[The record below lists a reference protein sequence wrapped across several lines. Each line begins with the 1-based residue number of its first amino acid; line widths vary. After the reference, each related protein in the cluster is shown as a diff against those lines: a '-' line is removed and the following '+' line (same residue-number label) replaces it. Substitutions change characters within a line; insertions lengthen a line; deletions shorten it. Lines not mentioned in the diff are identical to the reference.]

1 MMQPVSLHKS
11 LATAPWKGALLLAL
25 SILVFGWLLNTPPGL
40 LGKADAVGYAVCHQI
55 ADRSFHLGDRPFSF
69 CARCSG
75 MYLGAVAGLVFLALF
90 RLRRGGL
97 PVGGMRVILAV
108 FVLFFAVDG
117 LNSFASLLPG
127 APQLYPPQNSIRML
141 SGLGMG
147 LVVAIYLFPAF
158 NQTAWLEWDPR
169 PAMDGWRS
177 LAGLLLATG
186 LLGGLALTES
196 PVVLY
201 PLALI
206 SAGGVLALLTMVYTV
221 LGLTLMRRENRY
233 QNFQQLVFP
242 LAAGFGAALLQI
254 AAFDLVRFW
263 LTGTWGGF
271 QIG

>member
-11 LATAPWKGALLLAL
+11 LIAAPWKGAVLLAL
-25 SILVFGWLLNTPPGL
+25 SLLVFGWLLNTPQGL

-55 ADRSFHLGDRPFSF
+55 AARSFHLDDRPLSF

-75 MYLGAVAGLVFLALF
+75 MYLGAVTGLVYLALL
-90 RLRRGGL
+90 RSRRGGL
-97 PVGGMRVILAV
+97 PVGGLRAILAV
-108 FVLFFAVDG
+108 FVLAFAVDG

-127 APQLYPPQNSIRML
+127 GPQLYPPQNSIRML

-147 LVVAIYLFPAF
+147 LVVAVYLFPAF
-158 NQTAWLEWDPR
+158 NQTVWQEWDQR
-169 PAMDGWRS
+169 PAMDGWRA
-177 LAGLLLATG
+177 LAGLLLAAG
-186 LLGGLALTES
+186 LLGGLVLTES

-201 PLALI
+201 PLALV
-206 SAGGVLALLTMVYTV
+206 SASGVLALLTMVYTV
-221 LGLTLMRRENRY
+221 LGMTLLRRENRY

-242 LAAGFGAALLQI
+242 LAAGFGVALLQV
-254 AAFDLVRFW
+254 AAFDLARFW